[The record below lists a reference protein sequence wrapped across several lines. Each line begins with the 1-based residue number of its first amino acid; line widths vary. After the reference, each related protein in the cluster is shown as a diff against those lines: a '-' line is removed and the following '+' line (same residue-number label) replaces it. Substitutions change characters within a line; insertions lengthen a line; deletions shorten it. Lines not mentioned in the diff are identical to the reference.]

1 MINKNNSVAY
11 IDRLKG
17 EDSGMMMIVI
27 MVAIRLKDEMFAN
40 ELNRTPI
47 TKNWD

>member
-11 IDRLKG
+11 IERLKG
-17 EDSGMMMIVI
+17 EDSGMTMIVI
-27 MVAIRLKDEMFAN
+27 MVAIRLRDEMFAK

-47 TKNWD
+47 TKN